1 MKSIKNV
8 MPVLG
13 LVAAFFAV
21 SMLASCGSEPK
32 TEEVTEE
39 VIEEPVVEE
48 VVVDSTAAMTTDS
61 TAAPAT
67 PEAAH

>member
-13 LVAAFFAV
+13 LVVAFFAV

-32 TEEVTEE
+32 TEEVVEE

-48 VVVDSTAAMTTDS
+48 VTVDSTAATTDS
-61 TAAPAT
+61 TAAPVAE
-67 PEAAH
+67 EAAK

>member
-1 MKSIKNV
+1 

-32 TEEVTEE
+32 TEEVIEE

-48 VVVDSTAAMTTDS
+48 VAVDTAAMMTTD
-61 TAAPAT
+61 TAAVAT